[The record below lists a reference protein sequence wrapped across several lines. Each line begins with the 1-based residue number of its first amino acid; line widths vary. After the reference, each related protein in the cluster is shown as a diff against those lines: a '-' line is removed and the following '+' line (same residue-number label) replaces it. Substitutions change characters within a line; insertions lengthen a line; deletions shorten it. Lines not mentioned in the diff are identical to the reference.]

1 MTVAA
6 AITLESLQAKA
17 REIGFDVCGVARPQ
31 IDERN
36 QARLDEF
43 VAAAEYGTMDWMND
57 PERLPRRRDPKM
69 LWPGVKT
76 VIVLGLRQIR

>member
-36 QARLDEF
+36 HARLDEF

-69 LWPGVKT
+69 LWP
-76 VIVLGLRQIR
+76 